1 MDEDRKRLRR
11 NLLPPLLT
19 GGKLEVKVN
28 MI

>member
-19 GGKLEVKVN
+19 RGKLEAKVSL
-28 MI
+28 I